1 MKRAKKSL
9 SQNFIND
16 KNICNKILNQVTIKD
31 KKIIEIGPGYGFL
44 TDLIIKRNPSN
55 LLLIEKDNELCN
67 LLKEKYIKL
76 KNIYIQNIDA
86 IDFDYKTYKNQIII
100 SNLPYNQSSKI
111 ILNFF
116 KYNQNIN
123 EMVFLIQKEMA
134 LKFDYNIKKMN
145 KYKFITRMY
154 SNYKRCFDVPPT
166 VFKPRPKV
174 NSTVVKFILK
184 RKIIDQNKLNK
195 FCKYIFIN
203 KRKKIAS
210 KMPNNKR
217 FVGTDLNKRID
228 EIDLDS
234 LLNIYDLF

>member
-16 KNICNKILNQVTIKD
+16 KNICNKILNQVTIRD

-55 LLLIEKDNELCN
+55 LLLIEKDNQLCN
-67 LLKEKYIKL
+67 LLREKYKKL

-134 LKFDYNIKKMN
+134 LKFDYSLKKMN
-145 KYKFITRMY
+145 KYKFITRIY

-195 FCKYIFIN
+195 FCQNIFIN

-210 KMPNNKR
+210 KIPNNKR
-217 FVGTDLNKRID
+217 FVGVDLNKRID
-228 EIDLDS
+228 EIDLDD

>member
-16 KNICNKILNQVTIKD
+16 KNICNKILNQVTIRD

-55 LLLIEKDNELCN
+55 LLLIEKDNQLCN
-67 LLKEKYIKL
+67 LLREKYKKL

-134 LKFDYNIKKMN
+134 LKFDYSLKKMN
-145 KYKFITRMY
+145 KYKFITRIY

-195 FCKYIFIN
+195 FCQNIFIN

-210 KMPNNKR
+210 KIPNDKR
-217 FVGTDLNKRID
+217 FVGLDLNKRID
-228 EIDLDS
+228 EIDLDD